1 MKIGI
6 SIKLDVK
13 KLDKARFFAANSGAL
28 YVDLTMFLDTENE
41 GQYGDHGFATQSASK
56 EERDGG
62 LQLPIVGNG
71 KIFYGLNDLKNVG
84 QAPQQ
89 GQAAPQQTGGFKQQQ
104 AAPQQQG
111 GFAQQT
117 QPQQQTGFNGAPQQ
131 TQQQYI
137 QNNGQAPQGQ
147 QAPKVNPQEP
157 TIDFDDD
164 IPF

>member
-13 KLDKARFFAANSGAL
+13 KLDKARFFAAQSGAL

-71 KIFYGLNDLKNVG
+71 KIFYGLNDLKNAG

-89 GQAAPQQTGGFKQQQ
+89 AQQPQQ
-104 AAPQQQG
+104 A
-111 GFAQQT
+111 

-147 QAPKVNPQEP
+147 QAPKVNPQDP
-157 TIDFDDD
+157 NIDFDDD